1 MSKLSSYVYTCH
13 CYIKK
18 KMSLRCY
25 HVRVIYHR
33 FSLPHLSHA
42 IDFMLIQ
49 IKPNLY
55 TEAEVLSGRH

>member
-1 MSKLSSYVYTCH
+1 MG
-13 CYIKK
+13 
-18 KMSLRCY
+18 CY

-42 IDFMLIQ
+42 PKNFFMLMQ

-55 TEAEVLSGRH
+55 TDERKVEAKVLSGRH